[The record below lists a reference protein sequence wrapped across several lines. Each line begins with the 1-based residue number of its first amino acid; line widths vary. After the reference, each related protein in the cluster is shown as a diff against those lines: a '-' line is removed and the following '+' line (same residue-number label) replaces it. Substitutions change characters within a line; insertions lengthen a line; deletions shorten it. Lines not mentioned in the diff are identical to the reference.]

1 MCARTHDV
9 SEASRAEK
17 NGGTLR
23 VFTVGAPTL
32 SARLHN
38 SPARFCERPEKLFE
52 PKTNRLEITR
62 GRLPSDTSGTGNSNA
77 SVA

>member
-17 NGGTLR
+17 IGGTLR

-38 SPARFCERPEKLFE
+38 SPARFCERPEKQTGSRSREVVSQATPPLLRQ
-52 PKTNRLEITR
+52 P
-62 GRLPSDTSGTGNSNA
+62 GNSNA